1 MNEDYPTHEETHEL
15 PAHEI
20 LQAIGSIG
28 NTGALTQEQQC
39 EVERHIAVEQIPF
52 GD

>member
-1 MNEDYPTHEETHEL
+1 MNEDYPTQEDRQDF
-15 PAHEI
+15 PKDEI

-28 NTGALTQEQQC
+28 SQGALTPEQIY
-39 EVERHIAVEQIPF
+39 EVERHMAVEQIPF

>member
-1 MNEDYPTHEETHEL
+1 MNEDYPTQEDRKDFPE
-15 PAHEI
+15 HEI

-28 NTGALTQEQQC
+28 SQGALTEAQAR
-39 EVERHIAVEQIPF
+39 EVDRHIVVEGMPF